1 MFNFLIKKIMRKKNF
16 FLGKRCLTF
25 FSVFIAVF
33 ASLNVWA
40 QPASEY
46 CRWLPPSVG
55 APEAALFT
63 WNTEAN
69 GDVTVTIISAIEGE
83 TPGQTAFR
91 GQGWNDA
98 RIKENLW
105 VDVAGGNNWVRNTDN
120 LFFTNATSADLL
132 TITLTPTQTI
142 PDGAKIRY
150 NGISEYKTSLNGN
163 AWPTIEFI
171 FTYGSTKQCPEPA
184 PLPAPAN
191 VAVNASGQLTF
202 DAVANATS
210 YLATVYAGSIPYYTE
225 EGVSPSGSTLTSPDP
240 GAYTVKVKAIGDN
253 NLYLNSLESEAV
265 EWTIAGEIPPLD
277 DSEICYLYWDPSGT
291 GAGVGSDDAVV
302 LSWETLENGNIQVT
316 MLSVGGNEAAW
327 RAGSLNADNF
337 SLGPQ
342 SVRGTAYLN
351 TANSGNICTISPKA
365 GVTLPSG
372 MSIRYQG
379 NVVYLT
385 TGGTNPNGNLYPQ
398 GDFLYTYGTNCAS
411 LEREKLAAPTEV
423 AVDENSALTFTEVE
437 NAGAYNAFVY
447 VGENRVYQQIPVVS
461 GDVLNFPLPG
471 TFNVRVTAVPG
482 VESMA
487 EYEESEPSDAYV
499 WTVNWQT
506 PATVPA
512 SPYCG
517 YAVNPNGTGNSIAN
531 NNETWGD
538 HDGTYWSWNTDA
550 EGQIVISIDSAFHPE
565 EYPEPRFRGASGMS
579 INNFRIGGVPGNLLL
594 EKVGG
599 NTGNTQTFKAKE
611 GITFLPG
618 IEITYSGQVEYLIIA
633 PKPVHDPEMPGNI
646 ADLYPGL
653 DFNTVYIYGA
663 NCSGEATVLP
673 APENLAIADNALTFD
688 AVTNAVT
695 YKVYVYDAE
704 NLIVHTQGNYAS
716 GDLIAYNVPGHYTV
730 KVQSIGNAGEY
741 INSGLSDEAAW
752 DLIAALAKP
761 AGLRIDTENKLT
773 FPPVPAAVSYTVT
786 IYDAADA
793 TEALETIAEFESGTQ
808 LDLGADNYGN
818 TYYVKV
824 QAIGDGD
831 VILNSELSDAYTW
844 NFEEPYVCNL
854 LLETE
859 HALIKGSDAIT
870 FPDIANGGALK
881 GTAPYFAPGWQA
893 NNNFTFD
900 ITDNVVSIHLGDAT
914 GDDWQAQFRIL
925 PETAIKLKA
934 NALYDV
940 KVKVKTS
947 KSTPVYAKVFEYDDN
962 SYTELIARQAIDD
975 SDGKV
980 FELNGV
986 AFPGSMNSI
995 FQILFDFGKNP
1006 ADVDIVLSDFV
1017 ICGEEGTVAIQ
1028 LINPDKISVY
1038 PVPAQDVLHVS
1049 GLTNAKTVR
1058 IVDIAGHAI
1067 SVQRTA
1073 QDAIDVSG
1081 LAKGIYILSIDG
1093 QTVKFTKN

>member
-25 FSVFIAVF
+25 FSVFIAAF

-46 CRWLPPSVG
+46 CRTPFRAG
-55 APEAALFT
+55 ATDAALFT
-63 WNTEAN
+63 WTTESN
-69 GDVTVTIISAIEGE
+69 GNVTITIHSAIDGE
-83 TPGQTAFR
+83 LPGQTTFR
-91 GQGWNDA
+91 GDGWTAA
-98 RIKENLW
+98 RVLTLS
-105 VDVAGGNNWVRNTDN
+105 VDVAGGTNWVANADN
-120 LFFTNATSADLL
+120 QFFTKSLSADKS
-132 TITLTPTQTI
+132 TITLTPAQTI
-142 PDGAKIRY
+142 PVGAKIRY
-150 NGISEYKTSLNGN
+150 TNTTEWLTSLNNNAYGN
-163 AWPTIEFI
+163 LEFI
-171 FTYGSTKQCPEPA
+171 WTYGSTKQCTEPA
-184 PLPAPAN
+184 LLPAPGN
-191 VAVNASGQLTF
+191 VAINASGLLTF

-210 YLATVYAGSIPYYTE
+210 YLATVYAGSIPYYVE
-225 EGVSPSGSTLTSPDP
+225 EGVLPSGSTLPFTDP
-240 GAYTVKVKAIGDN
+240 GVYTVKVKAIGDN
-253 NLYLNSLESEAV
+253 NLYLNSLESTAV
-265 EWTIAGEIPPLD
+265 EWTVAGEIPPLG
-277 DSEICYLYWDPSGT
+277 DSEICYLYWDPSGP
-291 GAGVGSDDAVV
+291 GAGVDSDDAVV
-302 LSWETLENGNIQVT
+302 LSWETLENGNIRVT

-327 RAGSLNADNF
+327 RAPSLSPDNF

-342 SVRGTAYLN
+342 SVKGTAYLT
-351 TANSGNICTISPKA
+351 TANSGNICTISPRA
-365 GVTLPSG
+365 DVTLPPG

-379 NVVYLT
+379 NVLYLT
-385 TGGTNPNGNLYPQ
+385 AGGANPNGNLWPT
-398 GDFLYTYGTNCAS
+398 GDFFYTYGTNCAS

-423 AVDENSALTFTEVE
+423 AVDENSALTFTEVA
-437 NAGAYNAFVY
+437 NAGSYNAFVY

-487 EYEESEPSDAYV
+487 EYEESELSDAYV

-517 YAVNPNGTGNSIAN
+517 YEVNPNGAGNSIAN
-531 NNETWGD
+531 NNADWGD

-550 EGQIVISIDSAFHPE
+550 EGQIVISIDSAFHKT
-565 EYPEPRFRGASGMS
+565 EYPEPRFRAGGMS

-594 EKVGG
+594 EKVGV

-618 IEITYSGQVEYLIIA
+618 IEITYSGQVEYLLT
-633 PKPVHDPEMPGNI
+633 PTKPVFGPDDPVMPGNI

-673 APENLAIADNALTFD
+673 APENLAVADNMLTFD
-688 AVTNAVT
+688 AVTNAET
-695 YKVYVYDAE
+695 YKIYVYDAE

-716 GDLIAYNVPGHYTV
+716 GDLIAYDVPGHYTV
-730 KVQSIGNAGEY
+730 KVQAIGNAGAY
-741 INSGLSDEAAW
+741 INSGLSDETAW

-786 IYDAADA
+786 IYASADA

-808 LDLGADNYGN
+808 LDMGETNYGT

-831 VILNSELSDAYTW
+831 VILDSELSDAYTW

-854 LLETE
+854 LLEAE

-881 GTAPYFAPGWQA
+881 STAPYFAPGWQA

-900 ITDNVVSIHLGDAT
+900 ITDNVVSIHLGVAT

-925 PETAIKLKA
+925 PQTAVKLKA
-934 NALYDV
+934 GASYDL

-975 SDGKV
+975 LNGKV

-986 AFPGSMNSI
+986 VFPGGMNSV

-1017 ICGEEGTVAIQ
+1017 ICGEEGTGIKE
-1028 LINPDKISVY
+1028 INLDKVRVY
-1038 PVPAQDVLHVS
+1038 PVPAQDVLYVS
-1049 GLTNAKTVR
+1049 GLIDAKTVR
-1058 IVDIAGHAI
+1058 VVDITGHAVG
-1067 SVQRTA
+1067 VQRTA
-1073 QDAIDVSG
+1073 QNAIDVSG

-1093 QTVKFTKN
+1093 KTVKFTKN